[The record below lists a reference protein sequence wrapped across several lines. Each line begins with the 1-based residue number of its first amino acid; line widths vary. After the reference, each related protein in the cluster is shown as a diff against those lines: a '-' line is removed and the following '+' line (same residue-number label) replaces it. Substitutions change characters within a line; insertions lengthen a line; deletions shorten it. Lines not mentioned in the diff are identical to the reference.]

1 MTSGL
6 YIALLAGW
14 MALAT
19 TALLGAGASP
29 PLRRLLAVLF
39 LGLCAGVGGVIAPD
53 LSRAIMAL
61 CPALALCIH
70 VFRHDASG
78 AVTPFVTSGNAALAL
93 AFGRCDLLWVFVGA
107 SLILRLAVAHGIRGL
122 DRQGQHLLRSV
133 LGGLM
138 MAQGGLFV
146 LQAAWGP
153 LQDQAGAVLLGGGL
167 LMACGF
173 LSRPGTG
180 RTVWN
185 VDALAVLPVL
195 AQAAVSWPVL
205 QPVLTFMGLTGLLW
219 NCLPQPGRASVTPD
233 WTAWAVLAAGLP
245 GAASSIPLAASMLAL
260 ACLLPDGSL
269 SQIEAE
275 RRGTMLFWPP
285 FLPGMALVL
294 VLVAEMGHAVW
305 VAVLAGLSLWP
316 MFARQGSSVPVRRA
330 EVPFLLLMGCVVLG
344 MVVRQGTIQP

>member
-19 TALLGAGASP
+19 TALLGTDSSLS
-29 PLRRLLAVLF
+29 LRRLLAVLF

-53 LSRAIMAL
+53 LPRAIMAL
-61 CPALALCIH
+61 CPALALCVH
-70 VFRHDASG
+70 VFRHDTSG
-78 AVTPFVTSGNAALAL
+78 TVMPFITSGNAALAL

-107 SLILRLAVAHGIRGL
+107 SLILRLALAQGIRGL
-122 DRQGQHLLRSV
+122 DRSGQHLLRSV

-153 LQDQAGAVLLGGGL
+153 LQDQAGAVLLVAGL

-180 RTVWN
+180 RIVWN

-205 QPVLTFMGLTGLLW
+205 QPVLTFTGLTGLLW
-219 NCLPQPGRASVTPD
+219 NCLPQPGRSSVAPD
-233 WTAWAVLAAGLP
+233 WLAWAVLAAGLP

-260 ACLLPDGSL
+260 ACLLPDGS
-269 SQIEAE
+269 SMQAKAG
-275 RRGTMLFWPP
+275 RSGTMLLWPP

-294 VLVAEMGHAVW
+294 VLVAEMGHAMW
-305 VAVLAGLSLWP
+305 AAVLAGISLWP
-316 MFARQGSSVPVRRA
+316 VFARQELAFPARRA
-330 EVPFLLLMGCVVLG
+330 EVPLLLLMGCAVLG
-344 MVVRQGTIQP
+344 MVMHQGMIQP